1 MYNQTTNLFGVI
13 TVFYYVDGH
22 TVKSLIALQYRYPTK
37 LTKLYILLAAEVDF
51 SKPEWV

>member
-1 MYNQTTNLFGVI
+1 MYNQNTNLFGVI

-22 TVKSLIALQYRYPTK
+22 TVKSLIALYRDTTK
-37 LTKLYILLAAEVDF
+37 LTELYVLLARELDF